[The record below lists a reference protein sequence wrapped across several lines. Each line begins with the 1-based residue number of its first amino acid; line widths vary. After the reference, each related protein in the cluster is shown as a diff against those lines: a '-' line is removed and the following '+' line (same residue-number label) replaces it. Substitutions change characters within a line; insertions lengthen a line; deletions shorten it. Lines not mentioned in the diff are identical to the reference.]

1 MSIIPE
7 TIRDYILKKS
17 SRIINFGN
25 YGTGAFFAY
34 IRPFPSLSFGK
45 KTIANRLRLCYNKI
59 CMRYVN
65 YIKYIKERKILRCS
79 KAN

>member
-45 KTIANRLRLCYNKI
+45 KTIANRLL
-59 CMRYVN
+59 
-65 YIKYIKERKILRCS
+65 L
-79 KAN
+79 